1 MNNSDTFKQYN
12 QPSPS
17 ITKMRKSTNNN
28 SNSSNSNNNKYIPP
42 NKSSSNTFKVPAST
56 STSSSPSTALNL
68 TKKSAPQKVFSLT
81 PAEFPGLAT
90 PKTSCVQPSKSF
102 ANAAKTVLPRVGQ
115 APSTNEVPPGWVH
128 IRKRNGRI
136 EYKEGPPSNRYPVYD
151 DNDDYLINEWLFN
164 HRVAQLQYE
173 RDIDVL
179 CRGDL
184 SEYYG
189 LPTVYEQYLDDFAQ
203 DNQEINTLISS
214 DSSDCE

>member
-1 MNNSDTFKQYN
+1 MYINKIEMNNSDTFKQYN
-12 QPSPS
+12 LPSPS
-17 ITKMRKSTNNN
+17 ITKMRTSTN
-28 SNSSNSNNNKYIPP
+28 SNSNKYIPP
-42 NKSSSNTFKVPAST
+42 NKPSLNTFKVPAST
-56 STSSSPSTALNL
+56 STSNALNL

-115 APSTNEVPPGWVH
+115 APSTNEVPPGWIH

-203 DNQEINTLISS
+203 DNQQINTHISS

>member
-1 MNNSDTFKQYN
+1 MYINKIEMNNSDTFKQYN
-12 QPSPS
+12 LPSPS
-17 ITKMRKSTNNN
+17 ITKMRTSTN
-28 SNSSNSNNNKYIPP
+28 SNSNNKYIPP
-42 NKSSSNTFKVPAST
+42 NKPSLKTFKVPAST
-56 STSSSPSTALNL
+56 STSNSLNL

-203 DNQEINTLISS
+203 DNQQINTHISS